1 MLAPYR
7 FLSFMPYEFSVSL
20 ICGSAPPNFSCWSS
34 KRNCTFFFLHIL
46 FLRVFEKLFQFLVH
60 FSLVYLLS
68 GWFWHEQINF
78 HIFSLYLKENILYSF
93 IFTFFFSSFF
103 KPRWYFK
110 YSLPQLLSSGR
121 PLSLFIY
128 LFYLCLRHS
137 LKF

>member
-93 IFTFFFSSFF
+93 IFTFFFS
-103 KPRWYFK
+103 
-110 YSLPQLLSSGR
+110 LVSSSPDGI
-121 PLSLFIY
+121 LNTVSHSCWALGDHCHYLFIY
-128 LFYLCLRHS
+128 FTSVLGIL
-137 LKF
+137 